1 MLEHWIWLARRT
13 GLSDYLRMR
22 LVQHFSSAAEVYE
35 AGARE
40 FQELSWLRSDAV
52 KSLLDKNLTE
62 EKKIL
67 GECMEKNVGILCLE
81 DSGYPIRL
89 KSIFDPPMVLYVLG
103 TLPDVDENPVIGIVG
118 TRHPSAYGSAA
129 AWRMGYGIAS
139 GGGIVVSGMAMGV
152 DGTAMN
158 GALAAGAPVIGV
170 LGCGIDEIY
179 PKSNRELF
187 ADTRRQG
194 CILSEYPPGTPGAR
208 WTFPRRN
215 RIISGLSRGVVVVEA
230 PEKSGSLITVQHAL
244 EQGRDVFALPGNV
257 DLPGFQGSNRLIR
270 EGAAAVSCGWDVL
283 ETYAGQYPGAIRR
296 PEKPESPQP
305 AALVAEKRRVPRAKT
320 SPADKKDIDKRSDG
334 EYPVPTDTLAGLSP
348 EEQTIVRCLMG
359 GEQPVDAV
367 IADSGMSAAK
377 VLALMTVLE
386 IKGKIIRLPG
396 KRAALKSQQ

>member
-81 DSGYPIRL
+81 DSGYPTRL

-187 ADTRRQG
+187 ADTRRQAASFPSTLRERRG
-194 CILSEYPPGTPGAR
+194 PGGPSPDGT
-208 WTFPRRN
+208 
-215 RIISGLSRGVVVVEA
+215 
-230 PEKSGSLITVQHAL
+230 GS
-244 EQGRDVFALPGNV
+244 
-257 DLPGFQGSNRLIR
+257 
-270 EGAAAVSCGWDVL
+270 
-283 ETYAGQYPGAIRR
+283 
-296 PEKPESPQP
+296 
-305 AALVAEKRRVPRAKT
+305 
-320 SPADKKDIDKRSDG
+320 
-334 EYPVPTDTLAGLSP
+334 
-348 EEQTIVRCLMG
+348 
-359 GEQPVDAV
+359 
-367 IADSGMSAAK
+367 SAASAGAW
-377 VLALMTVLE
+377 LWW
-386 IKGKIIRLPG
+386 RHR
-396 KRAALKSQQ
+396 KRAALSLPCSMRWSRAEMCLLCRETWIFQAFREATG